1 MNHSL
6 DLLNISEFNFDYY
19 HPKNEFDKIECF
31 MNLLSPVIDFT
42 LEENLSIELADNIQ
56 SFEAS
61 DLKMMFTIYHKQS
74 SNLSVRITQNQ
85 YIYFVMKI
93 LYKHFSNYV
102 ALREPMYS
110 WIHEIL
116 TIMDTVERINKHLQ
130 IIEIIL
136 RGRSYW
142 DKLENEPI
150 E

>member
-1 MNHSL
+1 M
-6 DLLNISEFNFDYY
+6 I
-19 HPKNEFDKIECF
+19 
-31 MNLLSPVIDFT
+31 
-42 LEENLSIELADNIQ
+42 
-56 SFEAS
+56 
-61 DLKMMFTIYHKQS
+61 
-74 SNLSVRITQNQ
+74 
-85 YIYFVMKI
+85 KI